1 VAAAITP
8 ETRVIYTETPTNP
21 LLRIVDLAA
30 LSALAHDA
38 GAVLVVDGTLGG
50 PMNQRPLDLGADLVV
65 HSTSKYLNGHGDVL
79 AGAVV
84 GSRKLTRAVRSMQQA
99 SGAILDPH
107 PAWLMLRGMATYPL
121 RMAQHNQSGQAV
133 AEFLAAHPKVTRVHY
148 PGLPD
153 HPDHALA
160 RRQMTGFG
168 GLMSF
173 ELATEDQARA
183 VVDRTRLFGIGA
195 SLGGIESLISQPGN
209 TSHHSVPPEKRLAMG
224 ITPGLVRI
232 SVGIEDTADL
242 IADLDQALA

>member
-1 VAAAITP
+1 
-8 ETRVIYTETPTNP
+8 
-21 LLRIVDLAA
+21 
-30 LSALAHDA
+30 
-38 GAVLVVDGTLGG
+38 
-50 PMNQRPLDLGADLVV
+50 
-65 HSTSKYLNGHGDVL
+65 
-79 AGAVV
+79 V
-84 GSRKLTRAVRSMQQA
+84 GSRKLTRAVRSLQQA

-121 RMAQHNQSGQAV
+121 RMAQHNRSGQAV
-133 AEFLAAHPKVTRVHY
+133 AEFLAAHPKVARVHY

-160 RRQMTGFG
+160 QRQMTGFG

-173 ELATEDQARA
+173 ELGSEAQARA